1 MKNFLIEKLQ
11 TAGIELP
18 RDIKADGFTRWG
30 HNSQYWLTPV
40 ADGYAFGDWASGEK
54 HFAFPND
61 VNLLSPAE
69 QAEINR
75 KIAAERAKY
84 HAEQL
89 EQQKKVA
96 ETAASQFEKMGDAP
110 AEHPYLARKQ
120 ITANAAK
127 YNQDTQSLVVPLYDS
142 AGKLWS
148 LQYIGPNG
156 EKRFMPG
163 GRKKGCFCPFG
174 DETDTIIIC
183 EGFATAA
190 TIHAATGLHTIAAM
204 DAGNLLPV
212 AQSIRSKYPTAK
224 MIIAADNDWE
234 SEINTGVN
242 AAAVAADTVCAT
254 LCAPTIDTHGMS
266 DFNDIAVSQGLAQ
279 VKEQLD
285 KATALAM
292 RPLNGGFRVISAADF
307 LEYELPKTEFLLYP
321 LIPQNGLS
329 LLYAERGAGK
339 TFMAMAIAIA
349 AASGFDFLNFKAD
362 KPRRVL
368 YIDGEMDARE
378 MQDRLNLLIAGFE
391 SEGKTVIR
399 ENINLFLSGLQDN
412 ATMPDLATPIG
423 QRQVE
428 LYAKNADLIIVDNIF
443 SLYTAG
449 RENDADSWVKYNEWS
464 RKMRAMGKSILWLH
478 HTGKDKTRGPRGS
491 SAIEA
496 ILNTSIAL
504 EVSSNHKANDGAEVV
519 AEYHKSRGVSGD
531 DVRPFAAKL
540 VSVRDNDNQIIALK
554 WATMETP
561 QDAERNEITE
571 LHAAGKTIAE
581 ISEETG
587 IKKST
592 VHRRLKAWGLTG
604 RTTAP
609 ANQP

>member
-1 MKNFLIEKLQ
+1 M
-11 TAGIELP
+11 ELLFNALAERNMP
-18 RDIKADGFTRWG
+18 RPDCSINDFGFTRWG
-30 HNSQYWLTPV
+30 HNNKYWLTTV
-40 ADGYAFGDWASGEK
+40 ADGYAFGDWSTGEK

-61 VNLLSPAE
+61 VNLLTPSERAE
-69 QAEINR
+69 LNR
-75 KIAAERAKY
+75 KINEERKKY
-84 HAEQL
+84 LAEQK

-96 ETAASQFEKMGDAP
+96 ETAAAQFAKMSDAP

-120 ITANAAK
+120 IAANAAK
-127 YNQDTQSLVVPLYDS
+127 YNPETQSLVVPLYDS
-142 AGKLWS
+142 AGELWT
-148 LQYIGPNG
+148 LQYIRPDG
-156 EKRFMPG
+156 EKRFLAG
-163 GRKKGCFCPFG
+163 GRKQGCFCPFG
-174 DETDTIIIC
+174 DETETIVVC

-190 TIHAATGLHTIAAM
+190 SIHAATGFYTVAAM
-204 DAGNLLPV
+204 DAGNLSPV
-212 AQSIRSKYPTAK
+212 ACEIRSKHPKAK
-224 MIIAADNDWE
+224 LIIAADNDWE
-234 SEINTGVN
+234 SENNTGVN
-242 AAAVAADTVCAT
+242 AAAVAADKAYAA
-254 LCAPTIDTHGMS
+254 LCIPKIDTPGMS
-266 DFNDIAVSQGLAQ
+266 DFNDIAASQGLEK
-279 VKEQLD
+279 VKQQLD
-285 KATALAM
+285 AAVIM
-292 RPLNGGFRVISAADF
+292 RPLDGGYCVVNATEF
-307 LEYELPKTEFLLYP
+307 LDKDLPKTEFLLYP

-339 TFMAMAIAIA
+339 TFMAMAIACA
-349 AASGFDFLNFKAD
+349 AASGFDFLNFKAE

-412 ATMPDLATPIG
+412 ATMPDLATPAG
-423 QRQVE
+423 QRQIE
-428 LYAKNADLIIVDNIF
+428 LYAKNVDLIIVDNIF

-504 EVSSNHKANDGAEVV
+504 EVSNSHQASDGAEVL

-531 DVRPFAAKL
+531 AVHPFGAKL
-540 VSVRDNDNQIIALK
+540 VSIRDNADNIIALK
-554 WATMETP
+554 WAITQSPKEKEY
-561 QDAERNEITE
+561 AEIAE
-571 LHAAGKTIAE
+571 LHAAGNTIEQIA
-581 ISEETG
+581 EETG
-587 IKKST
+587 IPKST
-592 VHRRLKAWGLTG
+592 VHRRVQQLKRKGKLAP
-604 RTTAP
+604 P

>member
-30 HNSQYWLTPV
+30 HNNKYWLTPV
-40 ADGYAFGDWASGEK
+40 ADGYAFGDWSSGEK

-84 HAEQL
+84 HAEQQ
-89 EQQKKVA
+89 EQQNKVA
-96 ETAASQFEKMGDAP
+96 ETAAAQFAKMSDAP

-120 ITANAAK
+120 ITANNAK
-127 YNQDTQSLVVPLYDS
+127 YNPDTQSLVVPLYDS
-142 AGKLWS
+142 AGKLWT
-148 LQYIGPNG
+148 LQYINADG
-156 EKRFMPG
+156 EKRFIPG

-204 DAGNLLPV
+204 DAGNLSPV

-254 LCAPTIDTHGMS
+254 LCVPTIDTHGMS

-279 VKEQLD
+279 VKQQLN
-285 KATALAM
+285 AAIAVAM
-292 RPLNGGFRVISAADF
+292 RPLNGGFRVISAAEF
-307 LEYELPKTEFLLYP
+307 LGQELPPIEFLLYP

-329 LLYAERGAGK
+329 LLYSERGAGK

-349 AASGFDFLNFKAD
+349 AASGFDFLNFKAE

-378 MQDRLNLLIAGFE
+378 MQDRFNLLIAGFE
-391 SEGKTVIR
+391 SEGKEVIR
-399 ENINLFLSGLQDN
+399 DNITLFLSGLQDN

-504 EVSSNHKANDGAEVV
+504 EVSSNHKANDGAEVL

-540 VSVRDNDNQIIALK
+540 VSIRDNDGKIIALK
-554 WATMETP
+554 WAIMDTP
-561 QDAERNEITE
+561 QDAQRNEITE

-592 VHRRLKAWGLTG
+592 VHRHLKAWGLTG